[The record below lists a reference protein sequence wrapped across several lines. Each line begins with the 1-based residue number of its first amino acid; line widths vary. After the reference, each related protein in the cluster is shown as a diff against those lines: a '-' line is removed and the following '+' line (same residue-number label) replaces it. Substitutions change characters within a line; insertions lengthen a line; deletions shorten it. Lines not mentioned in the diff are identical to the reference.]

1 MLAAWWLAI
10 AGLPLF
16 HLPLPE
22 SPDQSAA
29 FAVASGRASLRTPC
43 YALVCADADWAGT
56 AASAPLRRERVP
68 GQVPPLAMPRLATIA
83 ARHYPLYSPASRR
96 DWHASSA
103 NDARVDTRYGFEAVR
118 TPDTQLQMEFGTGYR
133 IQPYVDY
140 GTAVEGPIASGR
152 VALSRS
158 LADRA
163 QLTQQVQV
171 ETGRANTLLR
181 QTLGVDLDVA
191 PDWVL
196 RSNFELRHDSA
207 GDGGR
212 GATDT
217 EGTLELR
224 RAF

>member
-1 MLAAWWLAI
+1 M
-10 AGLPLF
+10 
-16 HLPLPE
+16 
-22 SPDQSAA
+22 
-29 FAVASGRASLRTPC
+29 
-43 YALVCADADWAGT
+43 
-56 AASAPLRRERVP
+56 
-68 GQVPPLAMPRLATIA
+68 
-83 ARHYPLYSPASRR
+83 
-96 DWHASSA
+96 
-103 NDARVDTRYGFEAVR
+103 
-118 TPDTQLQMEFGTGYR
+118 
-133 IQPYVDY
+133 
-140 GTAVEGPIASGR
+140 EGPIASGR

-191 PDWVL
+191 PDWIL

-224 RAF
+224 RSF

>member
-22 SPDQSAA
+22 SPGEPSVLAIA
-29 FAVASGRASLRTPC
+29 GGRASMRMPC
-43 YALVCADADWAGT
+43 YALTCADADWAT
-56 AASAPLRRERVP
+56 APGAVVPVRAQAP
-68 GQVPPLAMPRLATIA
+68 GQAQPLSAPRLATIA
-83 ARHYPLYSPASRR
+83 ARRYPLYSPASRR
-96 DWHASSA
+96 DWLATRA
-103 NDARVDTRYGFEAVR
+103 DDARVDTRYGFDAVR
-118 TPDTQLQMEFGTGYR
+118 TPDTQVQMEFGTGYR
-133 IQPYVDY
+133 LQPYVDH

-152 VALSRS
+152 VALTRS
-158 LADRA
+158 LSDGAE
-163 QLTQQVQV
+163 LTQQVQV

-212 GATDT
+212 GTTDT

>member
-16 HLPLPE
+16 QQPLPD
-22 SPDQSAA
+22 SPAEPSV
-29 FAVASGRASLRTPC
+29 FAVAGGRASLRAPC
-43 YALVCADADWAGT
+43 YALACGDADWA
-56 AASAPLRRERVP
+56 SAPAATRLQRRPVP
-68 GQVPPLAMPRLATIA
+68 GQAPPLAMPRLATIA
-83 ARHYPLYSPASRR
+83 ARAYPLYSPASRR

-103 NDARVDTRYGFEAVR
+103 NDARVDTRYGFDALR
-118 TPDTQLQMEFGTGYR
+118 TPDTRLQMEFGTGYR
-133 IQPYVDY
+133 IQPYVDH

-152 VALSRS
+152 MVLSRS
-158 LADRA
+158 LTDGA

-191 PDWVL
+191 PDWTL